1 MNWTRYLRFTKNS
14 IQRNL
19 SYRANVLFY
28 LFGSLVQTMVLYY
41 LWKAIFNS
49 AGGGIINGFSFPQ
62 MISYLLAS
70 VAVQSAA
77 NGNADEIIADEIMDG
92 TIAFNLARPISYRA
106 RVFFDHLG
114 VSIYNFIA
122 AGIPVLAVAFL
133 VMRGSGGLDPAR
145 AFIFAV
151 SLVMSFMLVFF
162 YKF

>member
-122 AGIPVLAVAFL
+122 AGIPALAVAFL